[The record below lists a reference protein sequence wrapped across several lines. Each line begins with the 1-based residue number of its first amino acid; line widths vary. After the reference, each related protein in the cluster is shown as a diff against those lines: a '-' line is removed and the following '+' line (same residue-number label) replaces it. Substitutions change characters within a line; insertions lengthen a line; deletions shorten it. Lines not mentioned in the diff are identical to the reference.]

1 MYNDNLEPEPD
12 YNVEADE
19 VDMVTMETVVK
30 KSEGSSSQL
39 SEDVLIQPKKL
50 PNPCVESP
58 TRQALHKE
66 LLLNYKRYGML
77 LQLIAKSILLFFL
90 KLQSNLCLRPPVN

>member
-66 LLLNYKRYGML
+66 LLLNYKRYAVTTYCK
-77 LQLIAKSILLFFL
+77 IYIVFFFWNY
-90 KLQSNLCLRPPVN
+90 SPTYA